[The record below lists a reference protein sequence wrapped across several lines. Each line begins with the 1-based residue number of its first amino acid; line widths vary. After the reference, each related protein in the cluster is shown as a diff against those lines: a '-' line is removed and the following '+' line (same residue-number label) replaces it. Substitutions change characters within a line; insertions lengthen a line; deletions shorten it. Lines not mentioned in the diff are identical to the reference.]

1 MHLRPTENAKFWCV
15 LISSGLSYIWSSV
28 FVFGISRRLNEE
40 NLKNVGYQ
48 PNLYTTNLMQ
58 EISILI
64 PRLKYLGNLFWPT

>member
-1 MHLRPTENAKFWCV
+1 MCSVVGEVTLEFCFCV
-15 LISSGLSYIWSSV
+15 WGFKKLDVILGV
-28 FVFGISRRLNEE
+28 FSEARFEE